1 MEGFHLRARRYI
13 FQPKFKEFPFEIKQK
28 RIKSRADTLVIFQVM
43 ELTQNKK
50 QVIFDGEYEKGQDSL
65 SD

>member
-1 MEGFHLRARRYI
+1 MEGFHRRARRYI
-13 FQPKFKEFPFEIKQK
+13 FQPKFKEFSVEIKQK
-28 RIKSRADTLVIFQVM
+28 RSEPRADTLVIFQVM

-50 QVIFDGEYEKGQDSL
+50 QVVFDGQYEKGQDSL